1 MPVVKIIELVGSS
14 DKSWEEAAANAIT
27 EATKTVKNVLGA
39 DVVGFTAQVQDGKI
53 VLYKANVKVAFSVD
67 R

>member
-53 VLYKANVKVAFSVD
+53 VLY
-67 R
+67 